1 MLKAEK
7 DWDILY
13 CDASKFLAGAEFYAG
28 NGDLRHSVFMLHQ
41 ATERVCS
48 AMIRV
53 FAGLHTSTHNLN
65 KLLRYTRLFSMEPS
79 AVFPRN
85 TPEEMHLF
93 DLLFKGYSD
102 ARYRQN
108 YQIDADELEILLRR
122 VHRLHDIAERLC
134 HRRLRAYSRQEA
146 EGHLLPGKITGGSGR
161 L

>member
-1 MLKAEK
+1 
-7 DWDILY
+7 
-13 CDASKFLAGAEFYAG
+13 
-28 NGDLRHSVFMLHQ
+28 
-41 ATERVCS
+41 
-48 AMIRV
+48 MIRV

-134 HRRLRAYSRQEA
+134 HRRLRE
-146 EGHLLPGKITGGSGR
+146 IGR
-161 L
+161 ASCRERVCQYV

>member
-41 ATERVCS
+41 ATERVWS

-65 KLLRYTRLFSMEPS
+65 KLLRYTPLFRMEPS

-85 TPEEMHLF
+85 TPEAMHLF
-93 DLLFKGYSD
+93 DLLFKVDRKSTRLNSSHYCA
-102 ARYRQN
+102 ARLPSSPRQKK
-108 YQIDADELEILLRR
+108 ELGQAQ
-122 VHRLHDIAERLC
+122 H
-134 HRRLRAYSRQEA
+134 
-146 EGHLLPGKITGGSGR
+146 
-161 L
+161 

>member
-1 MLKAEK
+1 
-7 DWDILY
+7 
-13 CDASKFLAGAEFYAG
+13 GAEFYAG

-102 ARYRQN
+102 ARYRQG
-108 YQIDADELEILLRR
+108 YQISADELETLLGR
-122 VHRLHDIAERLC
+122 VHRLHEVAERLC
-134 HRRLRAYSRQEA
+134 LRRLQTYDRQS
-146 EGHLLPGKITGGSGR
+146 GKP
-161 L
+161 

>member
-1 MLKAEK
+1 
-7 DWDILY
+7 
-13 CDASKFLAGAEFYAG
+13 
-28 NGDLRHSVFMLHQ
+28 
-41 ATERVCS
+41 
-48 AMIRV
+48 
-53 FAGLHTSTHNLN
+53 
-65 KLLRYTRLFSMEPS
+65 
-79 AVFPRN
+79 
-85 TPEEMHLF
+85 MHLF

-161 L
+161 LRSEEHTSELQSLMRHSYAVFCLKKKK

>member
-1 MLKAEK
+1 MIISCFFFFFFKQKTAYEMRIS
-7 DWDILY
+7 DWSSD
-13 CDASKFLAGAEFYAG
+13 
-28 NGDLRHSVFMLHQ
+28 
-41 ATERVCS
+41 VCS
-48 AMIRV
+48 
-53 FAGLHTSTHNLN
+53 SD
-65 KLLRYTRLFSMEPS
+65 
-79 AVFPRN
+79 
-85 TPEEMHLF
+85 LF

>member
-1 MLKAEK
+1 
-7 DWDILY
+7 
-13 CDASKFLAGAEFYAG
+13 
-28 NGDLRHSVFMLHQ
+28 
-41 ATERVCS
+41 
-48 AMIRV
+48 
-53 FAGLHTSTHNLN
+53 
-65 KLLRYTRLFSMEPS
+65 MEPS

-146 EGHLLPGKITGGSGR
+146 ESSEERRVGKECVSPCRSRWSPYHSKKKKNSNT
-161 L
+161 